1 MTAGRITLD
10 SGARSRVDSRGMDSC
25 CPSSPAEPAATASRC
40 PRSGTK
46 GRAVDLMT
54 VKALL
59 SEPALRSVREGPY
72 QFCPDPSCDVVYFDT
87 EGQLFFTADVRVPVW
102 QKQPRGAR
110 MVCYCFGENEAAMA
124 RELADTGRCDAARRV
139 REQVAAGR
147 CACEVRNPRGACC
160 LGDVMKAVAG
170 LEAAGSVLRSKNNG

>member
-1 MTAGRITLD
+1 
-10 SGARSRVDSRGMDSC
+10 MDSC
-25 CPSSPAEPAATASRC
+25 CPSSPAEPAAATHC

-46 GRAVDLMT
+46 GRAVDLIT

-59 SEPALRSVREGPY
+59 SEAALRCIREGPY
-72 QFCPDPSCDVVYFDT
+72 QFCPDPSCEVVYFGT
-87 EGQLFFTADVRVPVW
+87 EGQLFFAGDVRVPVW
-102 QKQPRGAR
+102 QKQPPGAR

-139 REQVAAGR
+139 REHVAARR

-170 LEAAGSVLRSKNNG
+170 LEAAGSVLASGSNG